1 MRERKSF
8 SQTRQ
13 QQSALKTKL
22 RAVSHCHLAC
32 LPKYERTTRHH
43 KLFCSSDAF
52 WRSRRLLFTPS
63 SSFREEMK
71 IGNINIVLVL
81 DSKMNSDTLSAPL
94 KLKKI
99 TTKDIAAYERQT
111 SYKINICPEKFKTN
125 NKYHSNNEYQRTMAN
140 KSQ

>member
-43 KLFCSSDAF
+43 KLFCSSGAF
-52 WRSRRLLFTPS
+52 WRSRRLPFTPS
-63 SSFREEMK
+63 SSVSIWYSSMSQLFFKVYKK
-71 IGNINIVLVL
+71 IRSILGCVKKMWKGTLFKRRTPGNITNCSESFSRVQTANYKFSEKI
-81 DSKMNSDTLSAPL
+81 KHL
-94 KLKKI
+94 K
-99 TTKDIAAYERQT
+99 
-111 SYKINICPEKFKTN
+111 P
-125 NKYHSNNEYQRTMAN
+125 
-140 KSQ
+140 